1 MKISSRWSWIMPK
14 TLHFE
19 ICWTWWEPCFIK
31 AFILQCDTEDIQEV
45 LRDHLSALYFFPYE
59 HFPITCAHF
68 SITLSHPNIQGHP
81 ERMRKVKRSPW
92 TLNLGPMKTV
102 LLFFFLD
109 DDDPVLQVGLELR
122 DYESESGRKQSFS
135 YDVSWTQLWSDIA
148 LWCVQT
154 SQTMPLPADL
164 IYLYFFKNIFWEEI
178 LGEIQLSE
186 ASSTQYVLQSI
197 YSSLLS
203 SDTQRGKGRGEYSIL
218 VLSALTSFNTGRIMK
233 HNIQMRRFFD
243 FSNFFRIFAQS
254 KSTVWFCFMSKHLNF
269 WAETQTF
276 KNFEKRYIL

>member
-19 ICWTWWEPCFIK
+19 ICWTWWEPFFYQSIHI
-31 AFILQCDTEDIQEV
+31 AMWYWGY
-45 LRDHLSALYFFPYE
+45 LRSAQGSFDCIIFSPIYYI
-59 HFPITCAHF
+59 PITCAHF

-135 YDVSWTQLWSDIA
+135 YDVSWTQLRSDIA
-148 LWCVQT
+148 LWFKFKHLKQCHCLQIWYICISLKTYFEKKFWGKYNCQKRRVLNMYY
-154 SQTMPLPADL
+154 SQYTLPYSAQ
-164 IYLYFFKNIFWEEI
+164 IPREGK
-178 LGEIQLSE
+178 GE
-186 ASSTQYVLQSI
+186 ASTQYLYSLHWHLSI
-197 YSSLLS
+197 PA
-203 SDTQRGKGRGEYSIL
+203 
-218 VLSALTSFNTGRIMK
+218 V
-233 HNIQMRRFFD
+233 
-243 FSNFFRIFAQS
+243 
-254 KSTVWFCFMSKHLNF
+254 
-269 WAETQTF
+269 
-276 KNFEKRYIL
+276 

>member
-135 YDVSWTQLWSDIA
+135 YDVSWTQLRSDIA
-148 LWCVQT
+148 LWCKFKHLKQCHCLQIWYACSSLKTYFEKKFWGKYNCQKRRVLNMYY
-154 SQTMPLPADL
+154 SQYTLPYSAQ
-164 IYLYFFKNIFWEEI
+164 IPREGK
-178 LGEIQLSE
+178 GE
-186 ASSTQYVLQSI
+186 ASTQYLYSLHWHLSI
-197 YSSLLS
+197 PA
-203 SDTQRGKGRGEYSIL
+203 
-218 VLSALTSFNTGRIMK
+218 V
-233 HNIQMRRFFD
+233 
-243 FSNFFRIFAQS
+243 
-254 KSTVWFCFMSKHLNF
+254 
-269 WAETQTF
+269 
-276 KNFEKRYIL
+276 